1 MSRGIIL
8 LVLTVTISFACS
20 DTLPVKK
27 GIISKDDLP
36 SVSIKNL
43 KTSYTEQGKIKAKIQ
58 AELLQKF
65 DDIIEPYWDFPKGI
79 NVLLFNEKD
88 IIETSLSAKRA
99 IYYQSKET
107 WEAIGNVVISNIN
120 GDILQTEKLY
130 GDQKEKKIFT
140 DQFVKITKAD
150 GTVIKGEKGFE
161 SNTEFTIYQFIDVS
175 GKITFKEEFE
185 SVAEDSTSIA
195 D

>member
-1 MSRGIIL
+1 MSRCIIL
-8 LVLTVTISFACS
+8 LVLTFTLLIACS
-20 DTLPVKK
+20 DTLPIKK

-43 KTSYTEQGKIKAKIQ
+43 KTSYTEQGRIKAKIQ

-65 DDIIEPYWDFPKGI
+65 EGIVEPYWDFPKGI
-79 NVLLFNEKD
+79 NVLQFNKD
-88 IIETSLSAKRA
+88 GIIEASLSANRF

-107 WEAIGNVVISNIN
+107 WEAIGNVVFSNIK
-120 GDILQTEKLY
+120 GEILQTEKLY

-140 DQFVKITKAD
+140 DQFVKITRAD
-150 GTVIKGEKGFE
+150 GTIIKGEKGFE
-161 SNTEFTIYQFIDVS
+161 SNTEFTVYQFIDVS

-185 SVAEDSTSIA
+185 SVAEDSTGLA
-195 D
+195 N